1 MQTLDLIRRRIRT
14 IQTTSKITGAMKLVA
29 TAKIKKSMDEFKIVN
44 DFCKDFYKI
53 IQDVAMYVK
62 NNTSLQTKTT
72 STKRLWVVITSSL
85 GLCGA
90 FNINLCKYLLSNI
103 NKDDEFIVIGKKG
116 YSYLKSKGYE
126 KQIISAIE
134 VSDKNMNYLEILPT
148 AELMLNAV
156 TEGKYQS
163 VHLVYSKFI
172 NSLTFQ
178 PTNMQL
184 LPLDYTLFK
193 KTDHENKPI
202 NVNISITD
210 DKKVIDYEPSKIE
223 ILKSS
228 TAIYATTLVF
238 AAIAESKV
246 CENAARRNAM
256 ETASDN
262 AKQLIENLTTVYNRA
277 RQETITQ
284 EINEIVA
291 GAGNF

>member
-1 MQTLDLIRRRIRT
+1 
-14 IQTTSKITGAMKLVA
+14 
-29 TAKIKKSMDEFKIVN
+29 
-44 DFCKDFYKI
+44 
-53 IQDVAMYVK
+53 
-62 NNTSLQTKTT
+62 
-72 STKRLWVVITSSL
+72 L

-90 FNINLCKYLLSNI
+90 FNINLCKYLLSKI
-103 NKDDEFIVIGKKG
+103 NKDDEFVVIGKKG

-126 KQIISAIE
+126 KQILINVE

-148 AELMLNAV
+148 TELVLGAIND
-156 TEGKYQS
+156 GRYQS

-172 NSLTFQ
+172 NSLTFE
-178 PTNMQL
+178 PTSMQL

-193 KTDHENKPI
+193 QTDKDNKPI
-202 NVNISITD
+202 NLNISITE
-210 DKKVIDYEPSKIE
+210 DKKVIEYEPNKIE
-223 ILKSS
+223 ILKSCIS
-228 TAIYATTLVF
+228 IYTTTLVF
-238 AAIAESKV
+238 AAIAEAKV

-262 AKQLIENLTTVYNRA
+262 AKQLIEDLTVQYNRA

>member
-1 MQTLDLIRRRIRT
+1 MQTLELIKRRIKT

-29 TAKIKKSMDEFKIVN
+29 TAKIKRSMDEFKVVN
-44 DFCKDFYKI
+44 DFCKDFYQI
-53 IQDVAMYVK
+53 IQDIAKFIK
-62 NNTSLQTKTT
+62 NKDVLYTKTN
-72 STKRLWVVITSSL
+72 SQKRLWVLITSSL

-90 FNINLCKYLLSNI
+90 FNINLCKYLLSKI

-116 YSYLKSKGYE
+116 YSYLKSKGFE
-126 KQIISAIE
+126 KQIIANIE
-134 VSDKNMNYLEILPT
+134 VSSKDMNYLEILPT
-148 AELMLNAV
+148 TELMLNAIK
-156 TEGKYQS
+156 EGKYQS

-178 PTNMQL
+178 PTDIQL
-184 LPLDYTLFK
+184 IPLDYSLFTESDK
-193 KTDHENKPI
+193 DNKLI
-202 NVNISITD
+202 NLNVSVTE
-210 DKKVIDYEPSKIE
+210 DKKVIEYEPNKVD
-223 ILKSS
+223 ILKSCIS
-228 TAIYATTLVF
+228 IYTTTLVF
-238 AAIAESKV
+238 AAIAEAKV

-262 AKQLIENLTTVYNRA
+262 AKQLIENLTTQYNRA